1 MSADIR
7 HRSGKT
13 DKQFLFETQLD
24 WLQGHKGILTA
35 DGTGPGIYVTLPAVF
50 GGDGGDWSPEHLLL
64 CSVSSSYMT
73 TYLAYAKKL
82 GFAITHFTCQ
92 AIGQIEL
99 VDGKYRFTNFNL
111 YPKIF
116 IANESERKKADE
128 AVAKTHQYCL
138 VGNSLSATIFYH
150 SQVVLDEHPKQAVM
164 D

>member
-24 WLQGHKGILTA
+24 WLQGNKGILTA
-35 DGTGPGIYVTLPAVF
+35 DGTGAGIYVTLPTVF

-99 VDGKYRFTNFNL
+99 VNGKYRFTNINL
-111 YPKIF
+111 YPKIS
-116 IANESERKKADE
+116 IADESWRKKADE
-128 AVAKTHQYCL
+128 AVEKTHQYCL
-138 VGNSLSATIFYH
+138 VGNSLSAAIFYH
-150 SQVVLDEHPKQAVM
+150 SRVVLDEHPKQPAM
-164 D
+164 G